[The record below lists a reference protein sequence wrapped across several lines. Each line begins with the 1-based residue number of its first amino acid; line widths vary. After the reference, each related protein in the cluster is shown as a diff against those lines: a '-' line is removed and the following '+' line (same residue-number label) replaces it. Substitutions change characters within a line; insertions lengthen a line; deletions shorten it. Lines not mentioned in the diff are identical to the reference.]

1 MFTHYVKHGS
11 RLVPILNYWSVQMSQ
26 HRVQAEWV
34 SIRYRLRRCI
44 DGNKVDNWMMQLKFW
59 ANVRRPQYYSR
70 VMKKPAFQ
78 WPVQVSCGFFL
89 SNMVLIK
96 RMQSPSTKEIL
107 KAQGG
112 GRWVSI
118 LHVRLCSIYDCSLS
132 IYILPYAFYWS
143 IVAGEA
149 SA

>member
-1 MFTHYVKHGS
+1 MDDAIE
-11 RLVPILNYWSVQMSQ
+11 ILSKCQE
-26 HRVQAEWV
+26 AT
-34 SIRYRLRRCI
+34 
-44 DGNKVDNWMMQLKFW
+44 
-59 ANVRRPQYYSR
+59 QYYSR

-89 SNMVLIK
+89 SNIVLIK

-143 IVAGEA
+143 IVAGRSFSIA
-149 SA
+149 SQNPNIHARSHSIYKHIFEGWRRMIWSLYLCVRAPCK